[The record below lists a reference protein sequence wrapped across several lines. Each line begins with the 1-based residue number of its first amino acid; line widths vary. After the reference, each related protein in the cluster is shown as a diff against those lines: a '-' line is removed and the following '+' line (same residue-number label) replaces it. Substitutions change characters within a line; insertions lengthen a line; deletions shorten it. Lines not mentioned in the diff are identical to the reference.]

1 MGFALL
7 AWLVLLYLLSS
18 KPGWFACL
26 IVLLVVGILV
36 AGMSTSPVGKSP
48 AGLVAFGWNSKTH

>member
-1 MGFALL
+1 MAFALL

-36 AGMSTSPVGKSP
+36 AGC
-48 AGLVAFGWNSKTH
+48 